1 MLILLLPSTPQW
13 VHSLGKLTAL
23 YRIVIWLNCQLMHND
38 FRFYP
43 IALKLW
49 KKKKKDYGCNIPW
62 WVSSPKIVFDFFNQK
77 FRVQA
82 WENTQTFVIT

>member
-49 KKKKKDYGCNIPW
+49 KKKKKITAAIFLDG
-62 WVSSPKIVFDFFNQK
+62 FLAQK
-77 FRVQA
+77 
-82 WENTQTFVIT
+82 

>member
-23 YRIVIWLNCQLMHND
+23 YQIVIWLNCQLMHND

-49 KKKKKDYGCNIPW
+49 KKKKNRLQLQYSLMG
-62 WVSSPKIVFDFFNQK
+62 F
-77 FRVQA
+77 
-82 WENTQTFVIT
+82 